1 MGNNCIVK
9 STDLVI
15 PKAATVII
23 NNDEYCVFSQL
34 SKWVDGIRLP
44 DIQKNEVAETML
56 IRDLKNLLHNFKT
69 DAALIIER
77 KKIV

>member
-77 KKIV
+77 KKFV

>member
-69 DAALIIER
+69 DAALII
-77 KKIV
+77 

>member
-69 DAALIIER
+69 DAALIIEI